1 MIEKKL
7 LNCFDVYGYMDDK
20 LVFVQENLTN
30 SSISG
35 TAQNSIIRNGIN

>member
-1 MIEKKL
+1 MIDKRL
-7 LNCFDVYGYMDDK
+7 MNVFDVYGFIGDK